1 MRLAHAKLVAHRVGF
16 IGSVRRECLD
26 RMVIWGEGHL
36 RQKLQQYVEY
46 FNTLRPHQ
54 GLNQRI
60 PLASSSIPVPRPHG
74 RVLSRPILGGLHHA
88 YAWAA

>member
-1 MRLAHAKLVAHRVGF
+1 MILPSWTGDRVFAPYG
-16 IGSVRRECLD
+16 V
-26 RMVIWGEGHL
+26 L
-36 RQKLQQYVEY
+36 RAYVEY

-60 PLASSSIPVPRPHG
+60 PQATSPSVVSPPG
-74 RVLSRPILGGLHHA
+74 GSVLVQPILGGLHHA